1 MICTLVV
8 VFLVWSP
15 ITANAEAANAKL
27 DQESGVLAVTEEGA
41 ASGSWRILS
50 PGDVLPRN
58 CTLRTAAA
66 GPCLI
71 RLPEGTLHLGA
82 DSQARWDLSDRQ
94 VTIDWGRTL
103 LSTGPKSD
111 WSLAVDTMLATAE
124 ANSVMEATVDS
135 SSIPA
140 LTLMAGS
147 ARVSSADGDLR
158 EFTAPATI
166 TLDVQRGALSSQPL
180 AQSDRDGI
188 AAWTTVDRQ
197 SQGLGQLMI
206 KDAQSDSPV
215 RLNVARYHVHV
226 VIQPP
231 VALVQID
238 QSFYNPFNSQREG
251 QFVFNLPHGASV
263 SRFAM
268 YVTPT
273 ELIEGELIERQQA
286 SQIYQTIVNR
296 RRDPA
301 ILEQIGDNL
310 FKMRVFP
317 IFARDEKRILLD
329 YTLPLESVAGTYQF
343 RLPLLSDLE
352 PVWDFQITG
361 TIRGAIPKA
370 SVTSASHPNL
380 IFQDRED
387 GSIGLAFHKQNY
399 RPETDLV
406 LSFTEQADR
415 PPALRSYVVKPV
427 SKQRNKRGK
436 KAKKREMYFLAEVPP
451 LPSAAEPPPAD
462 VLLVADTSSSVKDLQ
477 SVRRAVHQVVRSLR
491 PEDRVR
497 LVCADVAVRPLHVG
511 WLTPQGPKA
520 SRLTQALQCLDQEFS
535 LGGTD
540 LDSCLREAV
549 RAFEDKANRRRLVIY
564 VGDGGDQFGQAQRT
578 LPDWLNETGAALV
591 GLAVQRAEHPVA
603 DLKSLAS
610 TSGGLWFDLTGD
622 VRGHR
627 ALFQWILAGLPTPE
641 MVQQVAIDGAK
652 SDDLYW
658 PAAWIPGEPLFVY
671 GRMPQSQQ
679 VKLAIKLGRGS
690 NAVTKHWILSNAEQA
705 DDVFVGRFWAQRRL
719 EQLRRLDPDK
729 KDVREQIITLSQEW
743 SLLSPHTAFLA
754 LESESDYERWNIDRL
769 VRHRYWKPADSLTT
783 EPLPRDW
790 LAAVT
795 PSKQARMSDKQF
807 QETLENAGEALK
819 EDDLSKASRLLRSVA
834 GSKQA
839 VASKEY
845 AQLERQIRGS
855 LRSRAL
861 EQSQKSPHRLLDPG
875 LLTARWDLRPS
886 VLPLVGST
894 FRASPEFLRRHPHAE
909 ALLKDISPSSLAD
922 GRTLEQL
929 ALTLAELTGANV
941 ALDRRALDDVGIGVD
956 TRIGRE
962 PRRADSMDPSG
973 AGAPAAPVNPFGG
986 DDPFADNPPRAQ
998 AVRTTAPEV
1007 QPDGRNVG
1015 RLSLRSCVRHLL
1027 RPLELVLIE
1036 EPHRLLITTP
1046 EEAEERLTTEV
1057 YPVADLLYTDR
1068 VAPLASL
1075 NDPYMDRLETA
1086 RKRINAKLKRTT
1098 TLEYMEAPL
1107 EEVAANLSEL
1117 LNDVVL
1123 LDERALDNMGIGTDT
1138 PITAAY
1144 RDVPV
1149 KEALRWILDDLELTF
1164 AVQDEALVITTPEE
1178 VESQLEVRLHSARGV
1193 LYEFPADTWP
1203 ATRPPWFGSPMMGFG
1218 GGMGGAMGGMG
1229 GGMGGIGSAMG
1240 GGMGMGG
1247 MGMGAGGAARAGFGG
1262 GMGGM
1267 ASGAVG
1273 ATSGSGIGLSSGGDA
1288 GQETV
1293 SGGQSP
1299 ASFESDIVTDAT
1311 TPEVSEQ
1318 QYFYDTDSIIDLV
1331 TTTIEPQGWDTVG
1344 GPGCIEFFPNTLDF
1358 VFAQTARVHDEVE
1371 ALFERLKSMPPQ
1383 VSDKLNARP
1392 ATVHSFTQDSPGVA
1406 DFETLIQLITC
1417 TVGPQTWDTVGGPG
1431 SIEAEVIRMAL
1442 IVSHTA
1448 DMHDAVSRLLTLF
1461 RRSRYESVHGSRPWE
1476 TAMLGMARRVDGE
1489 SSIPDLYASG
1499 LLSEL
1504 PPPEP
1509 KELNLLGVRHDP
1521 AAGRWRW
1528 RRTGS
1533 DGTQEEF
1540 SIHRAGSRLEC
1551 RLPHCTLRTEG
1562 GRAAIG
1568 WTGLELVEHSVGAEA
1583 FRQIL
1588 DMQLPWLPHRTNR
1601 EIARLYEVT
1610 ADAPANEVP
1619 KRDEDLVWLR
1629 LKPNG
1634 VPPGA
1639 GTYLQIGY
1647 AKNDGQATA
1656 WEAHVDGNLTARV
1669 RFANRS
1675 DDGPLPEF
1683 RVAVLDDGEGRELAR
1698 WELVASDVNVAQIPD
1713 LTAGWEGY
1721 LHLDLRAQG
1730 ATLDAP
1736 LAEALAA
1743 MRQFDWNEAAQ
1754 RLNRLP
1760 EDRATHP
1767 LVRLL
1772 DAWIQENDPRL
1783 GSSAHKL
1790 NQLSKVMQ
1798 SDLPDVVRCVSQDAF
1813 PSLSDEQ
1820 LYALLVLRP
1829 EAERSADDCDR
1840 LAQVAAA
1847 LDEREDALRHAERAL
1862 ALGVDADRKT
1872 SLERMRVELLLA
1884 LGREARATSAA
1895 EAWASGDS
1903 TQPDDLVAMA
1913 EVLARYAQQDPAER
1927 LFRAA
1932 LANDELTPAA
1942 QYGLLLRWSV
1952 ACQGIGRCE
1961 KLLEAAELQPT
1972 DSRQRRDCLR
1982 ALRTELKTTKHAAMA
1997 GQLASMT
2004 EDAELTAELRLR
2016 QAELTSDA
2024 KLAADLAW
2032 KVYESGRLGD
2042 TRLGW
2047 ATRLWNRADE
2057 ASRVIQACEQLLRE
2071 GRVLPPAIAEQLAQA
2086 YRDAGRNKDADRAA
2100 SREETI
2106 LDPLSTQQPQP
2117 TGGFF

>member
-1 MICTLVV
+1 
-8 VFLVWSP
+8 
-15 ITANAEAANAKL
+15 
-27 DQESGVLAVTEEGA
+27 
-41 ASGSWRILS
+41 
-50 PGDVLPRN
+50 LPD
-58 CTLRTAAA
+58 
-66 GPCLI
+66 
-71 RLPEGTLHLGA
+71 GTVQLGA

-94 VTIDWGRTL
+94 VTIHWGQAL
-103 LSTGPKSD
+103 LSTGDQSG
-111 WSLAVDTMLATAE
+111 WSLAVDTLLATSA
-124 ANSVMEATVDS
+124 ANSMMEATVDS
-135 SSIPA
+135 SSTPA

-180 AQSDRDGI
+180 AQADRERI
-188 AAWTTVDRQ
+188 AAWTTVRRQ
-197 SQGLGQLMI
+197 SQGLGQLLI
-206 KDAQSDSPV
+206 QDAQSDSPV

-238 QSFYNPFNSQREG
+238 QSFYNPFNSQQEG
-251 QFVFNLPHGASV
+251 QFVFNLPNGASV
-263 SRFAM
+263 GRFAM

-286 SQIYQTIVNR
+286 SKIYQTIVNR

-329 YTLPLESVAGTYQF
+329 YTLPLESVAGKYQF

-352 PVWDFQITG
+352 PVWDFRITG
-361 TIRGAIPKA
+361 TIRGTISKA

-380 IFQDRED
+380 VLQDRQD
-387 GSIGLAFHKQNY
+387 GAIGLAFHKQNY
-399 RPETDLV
+399 QPETDLL
-406 LSFTEQADR
+406 LSFSKQADR
-415 PPALRSYVVKPV
+415 PPALRSYAVKPV
-427 SKQRNKRGK
+427 SKGRNKRGK
-436 KAKKREMYFLAEVPP
+436 KARERAMYFLAEIPP
-451 LPSAAEPPPAD
+451 LEFAAETPPAD

-477 SVRRAVHQVVRSLR
+477 PVRRAVHQVVRSLR

-497 LVCADVAVRPLHVG
+497 LVCADVAVRPLHEG
-511 WLTPQGPKA
+511 WLMPQGPKA
-520 SRLTQALQCLDQEFS
+520 SRLTQALRRLDQEFS

-540 LDSCLREAV
+540 LESCLREAV
-549 RAFEDKANRRRLVIY
+549 QAFEDQANRRRLVIY
-564 VGDGGDQFGQAQRT
+564 VGDGGDQFGWAQRSEAQRFM
-578 LPDWLNETGAALV
+578 PDWFSETGAALV
-591 GLAVQRAEHPVA
+591 GLAVQRAEYPVA

-610 TSGGLWFDLTGD
+610 ASGGLWFDLTGD
-622 VRGHR
+622 VRGQR
-627 ALFQWILAGLPTPE
+627 ALFQWLLAGLPTPE

-658 PAAWIPGEPLFVY
+658 PAAWIPSEPLYVY

-690 NAVTKHWILSNAEQA
+690 NAVTKHWILSKTEEA
-705 DDVFVGRFWAQRRL
+705 DDVFVGRLWAQRRL

-729 KDVREQIITLSQEW
+729 KDVRDQIIALSQEW
-743 SLLSPHTAFLA
+743 SLLSPHTAFLV

-795 PSKQARMSDKQF
+795 PSRQPRMSDEQF
-807 QETLENAGEALK
+807 QEALENAGEALE
-819 EDDLSKASRLLRSVA
+819 EDDLSKASRLLRGVA
-834 GSKQA
+834 SSRQA

-845 AQLERQIRGS
+845 AQLERQIRERQ
-855 LRSRAL
+855 RSRAL
-861 EQSQKSPHRLLDPG
+861 AQSQKPRHGLLDPG
-875 LLTARWDLRPS
+875 LLTARWDLRPN

-894 FRASPEFLRRHPHAE
+894 FRASPDFLRRHPYAE
-909 ALLKDISPSSLAD
+909 ALLKEISPNSLGD
-922 GRTLEQL
+922 GRTLEQFAL
-929 ALTLAELTGANV
+929 ALAELSGANV
-941 ALDRRALDDVGIGVD
+941 KLDESALDDEGIGVD
-956 TRIGRE
+956 TPIGPK
-962 PRRADSMDPSG
+962 PRRRDSMDPFG
-973 AGAPAAPVNPFGG
+973 PGTPAAPVDPFGG
-986 DDPFADNPPRAQ
+986 DDPFADGDESPDPQEDPFADNPPRAQ
-998 AVRTTAPEV
+998 AVRRPASAV
-1007 QPDGRNVG
+1007 QPERRSVG

-1036 EPHRLLITTP
+1036 EPHRLLITTS

-1086 RKRINAKLKRTT
+1086 RKRINAKLKRTA

-1107 EEVAANLSEL
+1107 DEVAANLSEL

-1123 LDERALDNMGIGTDT
+1123 LDERELDNVGIGTDT

-1229 GGMGGIGSAMG
+1229 GGMGGMG

-1299 ASFESDIVTDAT
+1299 ASFESDTVADAAT
-1311 TPEVSEQ
+1311 SDASDQ
-1318 QYFYDTDSIIDLV
+1318 QYTYDTDSIMDLV

-1344 GPGCIEFFPNTLDF
+1344 GPGSIEFFPNTLDF

-1509 KELNLLGVRHDP
+1509 KELNLLGIRHDP

-1562 GRAAIG
+1562 GGVAIG
-1568 WTGLELVEHSVGAEA
+1568 WPGLELVEHSVGAEA

-1588 DMQLPWLPHRTNR
+1588 DIQLPWLPHRTNR
-1601 EIARLYEVT
+1601 EIARLFEVT
-1610 ADAPANEVP
+1610 ADAPPNEVP
-1619 KRDEDLVWLR
+1619 TRDKDLVWLR

-1634 VPPGA
+1634 VPLGA

-1647 AKNDGQATA
+1647 ARNDGQATA

-1669 RFANRS
+1669 RFSDRS
-1675 DDGPLPEF
+1675 DNGPLPEF
-1683 RVAVLDDGEGRELAR
+1683 RAAVLEDGEGRELAR
-1698 WELVASDVNVAQIPD
+1698 WELVAADVNVAQIPE
-1713 LTAGWEGY
+1713 LTTGWDGY

-1798 SDLPDVVRCVSQDAF
+1798 SDLPDVVRCVSRDAF

-1829 EAERSADDCDR
+1829 EAERTADDCDR

-1862 ALGVDADRKT
+1862 ALGIDAARKT

-1884 LGREARATSAA
+1884 LGREAHATAAA
-1895 EAWASGDS
+1895 EAWASGES
-1903 TQPDDLVAMA
+1903 TKPDDLAAMA
-1913 EVLARYAQQDPAER
+1913 EIFARYAQRDPAER

-1932 LANDELTPAA
+1932 LANRKLAPDAR
-1942 QYGLLLRWSV
+1942 YGLLLRWSV
-1952 ACQGIGRCE
+1952 ARQGMGRCE
-1961 KLLEAAELQPT
+1961 KLLEAAELQPSN
-1972 DSRQRRDCLR
+1972 SRQRRDCLR
-1982 ALRTELKTTKHAAMA
+1982 ALRTELKTTAHAAMA

-2042 TRLGW
+2042 ARLGW
-2047 ATRLWNRADE
+2047 ATRLWNRAGD

-2071 GRVLPPAIAEQLAQA
+2071 GRNLPPAIAEQLVRA

-2100 SREETI
+2100 SREENT
-2106 LDPLSTQQPQP
+2106 LDPFTQQPQP

>member
-1 MICTLVV
+1 MSRMICTLVV
-8 VFLVWSP
+8 VFLVWSS
-15 ITANAEAANAKL
+15 ISARADAANTRL
-27 DQESGVLAVTEEGA
+27 DQGSGVLAVSEDGA
-41 ASGSWRILS
+41 ATGSWRITG
-50 PGDVLPRN
+50 PGDVLPQD
-58 CTLRTAAA
+58 CLLRTAAD

-82 DSQARWDLSDRQ
+82 NSQARWDFSARQ
-94 VTIDWGRTL
+94 VTIHWGRAL
-103 LSTGPKSD
+103 LSTGHQSG
-111 WSLAVDTMLATAE
+111 WSLAADTLLATPA
-124 ANSVMEATVDS
+124 ANSVVEATVDS
-135 SSIPA
+135 SSAPA
-140 LTLMAGS
+140 LALMAGS
-147 ARVSSADGDLR
+147 VRVSSADGDIQD
-158 EFTAPATI
+158 FTGPATI
-166 TLDVQRGALSSQPL
+166 TLDAQRGALSSRPL
-180 AQSDRDGI
+180 AQTDRERI
-188 AAWTTVDRQ
+188 AAWTAVCRQ

-329 YTLPLESVAGTYQF
+329 YTLPLESVAGKCQF

-352 PVWDFQITG
+352 PVWDFRITG

-370 SVTSASHPNL
+370 SITSASHPNL

-387 GSIGLAFHKQNY
+387 GSVRLAFHKQNY
-399 RPETDLV
+399 QPETDLV
-406 LSFTEQADR
+406 LSFAKQADR

-451 LPSAAEPPPAD
+451 LPSAAEPPPVD

-477 SVRRAVHQVVRSLR
+477 PVRRAVHQVVRSLR

-497 LVCADVAVRPLHVG
+497 LVCADVAVRPLHEG
-511 WLTPQGPKA
+511 WLTPQGPDA
-520 SRLTQALQCLDQEFS
+520 NRLAQALRSLDQEFS

-549 RAFEDKANRRRLVIY
+549 QAFEDQANRRRLVIY
-564 VGDGGDQFGQAQRT
+564 VGDGGDQFGQAQRI
-578 LPDWLNETGAALV
+578 LPDWLKETGAVLV

-610 TSGGLWFDLTGD
+610 ASGGLWFDLTGD
-622 VRGHR
+622 VRGQR
-627 ALFQWILAGLPTPE
+627 ALFQWLLAGLPSPE
-641 MVQQVAIDGAK
+641 MVQQVTIGGAK

-671 GRMPQSQQ
+671 GRMSQSQQ
-679 VKLAIKLGRGS
+679 VKLAIRLGRGS
-690 NAVTKHWILSNAEQA
+690 NAVTKHWILSNTEQA
-705 DDVFVGRFWAQRRL
+705 DDVFVGRLWAQRRL

-729 KDVREQIITLSQEW
+729 KDVREQIIALSQEW
-743 SLLSPHTAFLA
+743 SLLSPHTAFLV

-795 PSKQARMSDKQF
+795 PSRQPRTSDDEF
-807 QETLENAGEALK
+807 QEALETAGKALEK
-819 EDDLSKASRLLRSVA
+819 DDLSKASRLLRGVA
-834 GSKQA
+834 SSRQA

-845 AQLERQIRGS
+845 AQLERQVRERQ
-855 LRSRAL
+855 RSQAL
-861 EQSQKSPHRLLDPG
+861 EQSQKSPHRLLDLG
-875 LLTARWDLRPS
+875 LLRARWDLRPS

-909 ALLKDISPSSLAD
+909 ALLKEISPSSLAD

-941 ALDRRALDDVGIGVD
+941 ALDRRALDDVGISVD

-962 PRRADSMDPSG
+962 PRRADSMDPFG

-1007 QPDGRNVG
+1007 QPDGRSVG

-1046 EEAEERLTTEV
+1046 EEAEGRLTTEV

-1123 LDERALDNMGIGTDT
+1123 LDERALDDVGIGTDT
-1138 PITAAY
+1138 PITAMY
-1144 RDVPV
+1144 RDVPA
-1149 KEALRWILDDLELTF
+1149 KEALRWVLDDLELTF
-1164 AVQDEALVITTPEE
+1164 AIQDEALVITTPEE
-1178 VESQLEVRLHSARGV
+1178 VEDRMEVRLHSGRGV

-1218 GGMGGAMGGMG
+1218 GG
-1229 GGMGGIGSAMG
+1229 AMG

-1267 ASGAVG
+1267 ASGAAG
-1273 ATSGSGIGLSSGGDA
+1273 AISGSGIGLSSGGDA
-1288 GQETV
+1288 GQGTV
-1293 SGGQSP
+1293 SGGESP
-1299 ASFESDIVTDAT
+1299 ASSESDIVADAAT
-1311 TPEVSEQ
+1311 SEVSEQ
-1318 QYFYDTDSIIDLV
+1318 QYSYDTDSIIDLV
-1331 TTTIEPQGWDTVG
+1331 TTTIEPQGWDEVG
-1344 GPGCIEFFPNTLDF
+1344 GPGSVEFFPNTLDF

-1383 VSDKLNARP
+1383 VGDKLNARP
-1392 ATVHSFTQDSPGVA
+1392 ATVHSFTQDSPGLA
-1406 DFETLIQLITC
+1406 DFDTLIDLISC

-1431 SIEAEVIRMAL
+1431 SIEAEVVRMAL

-1448 DMHDAVSRLLTLF
+1448 DMHGAVSRLLTLF
-1461 RRSRYESVHGSRPWE
+1461 RRSRYESVHRSRPWE
-1476 TAMLGMARRVDGE
+1476 TAMLGMARRVDGAP
-1489 SSIPDLYASG
+1489 SIPDLYTSG

-1504 PPPEP
+1504 PQPEP

-1562 GRAAIG
+1562 DRTAIG

-1588 DMQLPWLPHRTNR
+1588 DIQLPWLPHRTNR
-1601 EIARLYEVT
+1601 EIARLFEVT

-1656 WEAHVDGNLTARV
+1656 WEAYVDSNLTARV
-1669 RFANRS
+1669 RFADRS
-1675 DDGPLPEF
+1675 DNGPLPEF
-1683 RVAVLDDGEGRELAR
+1683 RVAVLEDGEGRELAR
-1698 WELVASDVNVAQIPD
+1698 WELVGSDVNVAQISE
-1713 LTAGWEGY
+1713 LTTGWDGY
-1721 LHLDLRAQG
+1721 LHLDLRAQE

-1736 LAEALAA
+1736 LAESLAA

-1760 EDRATHP
+1760 EDRAAHP

-1783 GSSAHKL
+1783 GSAEHKL
-1790 NQLSKVMQ
+1790 AQLSEVMQ
-1798 SDLPDVVRCVSQDAF
+1798 SGLPDVVRCVSQDAF

-1829 EAERSADDCDR
+1829 EAERSGEDCRR

-1847 LDEREDALRHAERAL
+1847 LDEREDALRHAERAS
-1862 ALGVDADRKT
+1862 ALGVDADHKT
-1872 SLERMRVELLLA
+1872 ALERMRVELLLG
-1884 LGREARATSAA
+1884 LGLAAHATAAA
-1895 EAWASGDS
+1895 EAWASGES
-1903 TQPDDLVAMA
+1903 TGPDDLAAMA
-1913 EVLARYAQQDPAER
+1913 EILARYAQREPAER

-1932 LANDELTPAA
+1932 LANDELAPTAR
-1942 QYGLLLRWSV
+1942 YRLLLRWSV
-1952 ACQGIGRCE
+1952 ARQGVGRCE
-1961 KLLEAAELQPT
+1961 KLLEAAELHPS

-1982 ALRTELKTTKHAAMA
+1982 ALRTELKTTAHAATA

-2004 EDAELTAELRLR
+2004 EDAELTAELHLR

-2042 TRLGW
+2042 GRLGW
-2047 ATRLWNRADE
+2047 ATRVWNRAEE

-2071 GRVLPPAIAEQLAQA
+2071 GRTLPPAIAEQLVRA
-2086 YRDAGRNKDADRAA
+2086 YRDAGRNKEADRAA
-2100 SREETI
+2100 SREDTT
-2106 LDPLSTQQPQP
+2106 LDPLSTQQPRP